1 MFIYAS
7 VADFAPSAFCIQT
20 VTWFTFIAL
29 LFASPCLSASENVKY
44 APEIKIG
51 TVFMN
56 SGGLNNVTEG
66 LNTSYGASIDKIR
79 TPLSF
84 YGAFYVEFFRS
95 RVGVELGYEYA
106 NRSSFS
112 SLYGVT
118 ENVNYS
124 AIPVSLNYQ
133 YSFFNSGRF
142 NLLAG
147 VYVGAINVSLS
158 MSNFP
163 AVVEVQPYKMISTAF
178 MMGTGLDFLVR
189 VSGRIRV
196 SSSLYYRY
204 ASAPAFHYSGD
215 TLRHNN
221 GDTVAFSNGDTL
233 TMNLSGIKFLLG
245 IIFEWS

>member
-1 MFIYAS
+1 MTLRNKISFL
-7 VADFAPSAFCIQT
+7 V
-20 VTWFTFIAL
+20 L
-29 LFASPCLSASENVKY
+29 LFASPFLSASENVKY

-51 TVFMN
+51 TVFIN
-56 SGGLNNVTEG
+56 SGGLNKITEG
-66 LNTSYGASIDKIR
+66 LNTAYGTSFSKIR
-79 TPLSF
+79 NPVAIS
-84 YGAFYVEFFRS
+84 GGFYVEFFRS

-106 NRSSFS
+106 NRSSYS

-118 ENVNYS
+118 EYVDYR
-124 AIPVSLNYQ
+124 AIPFSLNYQ

-142 NLLAG
+142 DLLAG
-147 VYVGAINVSLS
+147 VYVGFMNVSLS
-158 MSNFP
+158 MSTSP
-163 AVVEVQPYKMISTAF
+163 AIVEDQPYKMVSTAF
-178 MMGTGLDFLVR
+178 MLGTGLDLLIR
-189 VSGRIRV
+189 VSKRIRL

-204 ASAPAFHYSGD
+204 VSAPQFNYSGD